1 MLSVDQLRELADR
14 LDIVDVAI
22 RYATALDTKNWLLL
36 NEVFTPNGALA
47 AGPIGEVKGPTAIA
61 AAVAR
66 VLEGVTTQHLNANH
80 IVSVTGD
87 SATHNSYLVARHV
100 RPEMSGTN
108 WYVVAGTYSD
118 RLVRTEQG
126 WRIAHRRLDVTW
138 TDGNPDAHPG
148 AAPPG

>member
-1 MLSVDQLRELADR
+1 MDESRELADR

-36 NEVFTPNGALA
+36 SEVFTPDGALA
-47 AGPIGEVKGPTAIA
+47 AGPIGEVQGPTAIA
-61 AAVAR
+61 TAVAR
-66 VLEGVTTQHLNANH
+66 VLEGLTTQHLNGNH
-80 IVSVTGD
+80 VVSILGD
-87 SATHNSYLVARHV
+87 SATHKSYLVARHV
-100 RPEMSGTN
+100 RPEMPGIN

-138 TDGNPDAHPG
+138 TDGNLDAHSG